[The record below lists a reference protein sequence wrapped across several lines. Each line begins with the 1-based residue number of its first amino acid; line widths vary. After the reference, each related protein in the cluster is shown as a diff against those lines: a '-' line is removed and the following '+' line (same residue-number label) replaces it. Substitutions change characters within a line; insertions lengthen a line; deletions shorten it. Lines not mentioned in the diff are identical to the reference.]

1 MQARL
6 DKKESDTNATIL
18 GAACAGDAFAWE
30 ELVRRYHGAVRAAVG
45 SYRLR
50 PADTADAVQNTWLR
64 LLERGATIR
73 NPEMLGGWLTTTA
86 RRECLA
92 LIRRQQAECPRA
104 TIDTGQPAADPTPE
118 AAVITSE
125 ARRHVRSATNT
136 LSDRQRTLIDALYY
150 HPVGSYADVGR
161 HTGMPIGSVGPTHL
175 RAIRCLRHRLS
186 DLRPEGWTDRLPDHQ
201 RDQR

>member
-1 MQARL
+1 MQTRL
-6 DKKESDTNATIL
+6 DKASDTNATIL
-18 GAACAGDAFAWE
+18 RAARAGDASAWE
-30 ELVRRYHGAVRAAVG
+30 ELIRRYHGAVHAAVG
-45 SYRLR
+45 SYRLK
-50 PADTADAVQNTWLR
+50 PADTADAIQNTWLR
-64 LLERGATIR
+64 LLEHAATIR

-92 LIRRQQAECPRA
+92 LIRRHRAERPVA
-104 TIDTGQPAADPTPE
+104 SIDTCQPAPDPTPE
-118 AAVITSE
+118 AAVVNSE

-186 DLRPEGWTDRLPDHQ
+186 DLGPEW
-201 RDQR
+201 

>member
-1 MQARL
+1 MQERL
-6 DKKESDTNATIL
+6 DKESDTNATIL
-18 GAACAGDAFAWE
+18 GAACAGDASAWE

-45 SYRLR
+45 SYRLK

-92 LIRRQQAECPRA
+92 LIRRQQAEYPRA

-125 ARRHVRSATNT
+125 AQRHVRSATNT
-136 LSDRQRTLIDALYY
+136 LSDRQRRLIDALYL

-186 DLRPEGWTDRLPDHQ
+186 DLRP
-201 RDQR
+201 